1 MDATDFQRCIDACNA
16 CAMACDHCAASCLRE
31 EDVKMMA
38 DCIAN
43 DMDCSQMCRFAA
55 GVMARGSGHAA
66 EVCRLCAAICRACA
80 EECGKH
86 DMDHCQACAAACRHC
101 AEECEKMAA

>member
-1 MDATDFQRCIDACNA
+1 MDTMHFQSCIDACNA
-16 CAMACDHCAASCLRE
+16 CAAACDHCAASCLRE

-38 DCIAN
+38 RCIAT

-55 GVMARGSGHAA
+55 GVMARGSEH
-66 EVCRLCAAICRACA
+66 VCRLCALICRACGD
-80 EECGKH
+80 ECGKH
-86 DMDHCQACAAACRHC
+86 DMDHCQQCAAACRRC